1 MTMIGTKAP
10 VERTFIMN
18 PTDPL
23 TLTLSKNSLHN
34 TTIDCD
40 SADIHYVVSTPKGGF
55 GAKKITTIHRWESK
69 TQEYSLVAEWERNCF
84 RSDRLRLLN
93 SITSEFLPVKDVL
106 TTKGMPWSVCF
117 NRAFIANDGK
127 RYVWKSR
134 PFSLK
139 LYAEEDMEP
148 KPKPVASFHR
158 KHFVINRRNAFID
171 VHPKAKH
178 ILDTLIPTFL
188 YTERRRRDHER
199 LP

>member
-18 PTDPL
+18 PTDVCVHLLRLSAFADPSMKPL

-34 TTIDCD
+34 TAIDCD

-106 TTKGMPWSVCF
+106 TTKGMPWSVCL
-117 NRAFIANDGK
+117 
-127 RYVWKSR
+127 YVSNGR
-134 PFSLK
+134 F
-139 LYAEEDMEP
+139 
-148 KPKPVASFHR
+148 
-158 KHFVINRRNAFID
+158 FV
-171 VHPKAKH
+171 
-178 ILDTLIPTFL
+178 LIGHCF
-188 YTERRRRDHER
+188 Y
-199 LP
+199 